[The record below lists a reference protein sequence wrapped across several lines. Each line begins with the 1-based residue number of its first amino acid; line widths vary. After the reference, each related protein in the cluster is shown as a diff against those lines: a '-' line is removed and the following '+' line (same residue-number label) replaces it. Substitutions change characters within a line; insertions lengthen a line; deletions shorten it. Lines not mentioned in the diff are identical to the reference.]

1 MGGGRLNGFTTW
13 LAGTDWSI
21 ALHESL
27 YMYSLTESAHVLAI
41 TLFVGTIAM
50 IDLRVLGLAYP
61 NVPMSQMLS
70 RILPW
75 TLGGFI
81 CLLITGGLLFYAIP
95 LRTWH
100 SIWFRMKLVLILIG
114 MINAAYFTFKVE
126 RDKATW
132 DMGPTPTRARVS
144 SALSLTVWVFV
155 IAFGRLIAYNWTDC
169 DHTTWPFML
178 QIEDCKHMPLDE

>member
-1 MGGGRLNGFTTW
+1 
-13 LAGTDWSI
+13 
-21 ALHESL
+21 
-27 YMYSLTESAHVLAI
+27 MYSLTESAHVMAI

-50 IDLRVLGLAYP
+50 IDLRVLGLAFP
-61 NVPMSQMLS
+61 NIPMSQMLS

-75 TLGGFI
+75 TAGGFVA
-81 CLLITGGLLFYAIP
+81 LLITGGMLFYAIP

-100 SIWFRMKLVLILIG
+100 SVWFRMKLVLILIG

-132 DMGPTPTRARVS
+132 DLGPTPARARVS
-144 SALSLTVWVFV
+144 SALSLTVWVLV
-155 IAFGRLIAYNWTDC
+155 IGFGRLIAYNWTDC
-169 DHTTWPFML
+169 DHTTWPLML

>member
-1 MGGGRLNGFTTW
+1 MNGFTTW
-13 LAGTDWSI
+13 LAATDWSI

-41 TLFVGTIAM
+41 TVFVGTIAM
-50 IDLRVLGLAYP
+50 IDLRVLGVAYP
-61 NVPMSQMLS
+61 NVAMSEMLK

-81 CLLITGGLLFYAIP
+81 ALVITGLMLFYAIP

-114 MINAAYFTFKVE
+114 LVNALYFTVVVE

-132 DMGPTPTRARVS
+132 DFGKTPLRARLS
-144 SALSLTVWVFV
+144 SSLSLTVWIFV